1 MDSPFLINYLLIN
14 VKEFLFYKCFPYLCT
29 VIMNELKNKKMSKS
43 NNSRGFIYVMSTP
56 SEEGLVYINVSE
68 EEPNKEVEE
77 AVAKG
82 LISDKFEVILTIG
95 VDNPFKVFNIVE
107 TIIDKY
113 RMVEGRNFF
122 KVDFLPFFE
131 LVTNV
136 SDLINENYD
145 KSSTEGRYGVRGSSL
160 ESRPELKE
168 KRFKTV
174 EELTSMGIEDIDIY
188 DHRTCRGVT
197 K

>member
-1 MDSPFLINYLLIN
+1 
-14 VKEFLFYKCFPYLCT
+14 
-29 VIMNELKNKKMSKS
+29 MSKS
-43 NNSRGFIYVMSTP
+43 NNSRGFIYVLRTP
-56 SEEGLVYINVSE
+56 SEEGWVYINVSE
-68 EEPNKEVEE
+68 EKPNNEVEE
-77 AVAKG
+77 AVANG

-95 VDNPFKVFNIVE
+95 IPNPFKVFNVVE

-122 KVDFLPFFE
+122 KVDLLPFLK

-145 KSSTEGRYGVRGSSL
+145 KSSTEGRYGVRGYSL
-160 ESRPELKE
+160 ESRPELKG

-174 EELTSMGIEDIDIY
+174 EELTSIGIDDIDIY
-188 DHRTCRGVT
+188 DHRIGRVVT

>member
-1 MDSPFLINYLLIN
+1 M
-14 VKEFLFYKCFPYLCT
+14 C
-29 VIMNELKNKKMSKS
+29 KS
-43 NNSRGFIYVMSTP
+43 NNSMGFIYVLRTP
-56 SEEGLVYINVSE
+56 SEEGWVYINVSE
-68 EEPNKEVEE
+68 EKPNNEVEE
-77 AVAKG
+77 AVANG

-95 VDNPFKVFNIVE
+95 IPNPFKVFNVVE

-122 KVDFLPFFE
+122 KVDLLPFLK

-136 SDLINENYD
+136 SDLINENFD

-160 ESRPELKE
+160 ESRPELSG

-174 EELTSMGIEDIDIY
+174 EELTSMGIDDIDIY
-188 DHRTCRGVT
+188 DHRIGRGVT

>member
-1 MDSPFLINYLLIN
+1 
-14 VKEFLFYKCFPYLCT
+14 
-29 VIMNELKNKKMSKS
+29 MNNSD
-43 NNSRGFIYVMSTP
+43 NSRGFIYVMSTP
-56 SEEGLVYINVSE
+56 SKEGWVYINVSE
-68 EEPNKEVEE
+68 EKPNKEVEE

-95 VDNPFKVFNIVE
+95 IPNPFKVFNVVE

-122 KVDFLPFFE
+122 KVDFLPFLE

-145 KSSTEGRYGVRGSSL
+145 KSSTEGRYGVIGSSL
-160 ESRPELKE
+160 ESRPELE
-168 KRFKTV
+168 GKRFKTV
-174 EELTSMGIEDIDIY
+174 EELTSMGIDDIDIY
-188 DHRTCRGVT
+188 DHRTGRGVT

>member
-1 MDSPFLINYLLIN
+1 M
-14 VKEFLFYKCFPYLCT
+14 
-29 VIMNELKNKKMSKS
+29 S
-43 NNSRGFIYVMSTP
+43 NNNNSMGFIYVMSTP

-68 EEPNKEVEE
+68 EKPNKEVEE
-77 AVAKG
+77 AVSKG
-82 LISDKFEVILTIG
+82 FISNKFEVLLTIG
-95 VDNPFKVFNIVE
+95 IPNAFKVFNVVE

-122 KVDFLPFFE
+122 KVDLLPFLE

-145 KSSTEGRYGVRGSSL
+145 KSSTEGRYGVVGSAL
-160 ESRPELKE
+160 ESRPELSG

-174 EELTSMGIEDIDIY
+174 EELTSMGIDDIDIY
-188 DHRTCRGVT
+188 DHRTGRLVT

>member
-1 MDSPFLINYLLIN
+1 
-14 VKEFLFYKCFPYLCT
+14 
-29 VIMNELKNKKMSKS
+29 MSKN

-56 SEEGLVYINVSE
+56 SEEGWVYINVSE

-77 AVAKG
+77 AVSKG

-95 VDNPFKVFNIVE
+95 IPNPFKVFNVVE
-107 TIIDKY
+107 TIIDEY
-113 RMVEGRNFF
+113 RMVKGRNFF
-122 KVDFLPFFE
+122 KVDLLPFLE

-136 SDLINENYD
+136 SHLMNENYD

-160 ESRPELKE
+160 ESRPELKG

-174 EELTSMGIEDIDIY
+174 EELTYIGIDDIDIY
-188 DHRTCRGVT
+188 DHRTGRGVT

>member
-1 MDSPFLINYLLIN
+1 
-14 VKEFLFYKCFPYLCT
+14 
-29 VIMNELKNKKMSKS
+29 MSKS

-56 SEEGLVYINVSE
+56 SEEGWVYINVSE
-68 EEPNKEVEE
+68 EEPHKEVEE

-95 VDNPFKVFNIVE
+95 IPNPFKVFNVVE

-122 KVDFLPFFE
+122 KVDLLQFCD
-131 LVTNV
+131 LVSNI
-136 SDLINENYD
+136 SHLMNENYD

-160 ESRPELKE
+160 ESRPELKG

-174 EELTSMGIEDIDIY
+174 EELTSMGIDDKDIY
-188 DHRTCRGVT
+188 DHRIGRGVT
-197 K
+197 E

>member
-1 MDSPFLINYLLIN
+1 
-14 VKEFLFYKCFPYLCT
+14 
-29 VIMNELKNKKMSKS
+29 MSKN

-56 SEEGLVYINVSE
+56 SEEGWVYINVSE
-68 EEPNKEVEE
+68 EKPNKEVEE
-77 AVAKG
+77 AVSKG
-82 LISDKFEVILTIG
+82 LISNKFEVLLTIG
-95 VDNPFKVFNIVE
+95 IPNPFKVFNVLE

-122 KVDFLPFFE
+122 KVDLLPFLE

-145 KSSTEGRYGVRGSSL
+145 KSSIEGRYGVRGSAL
-160 ESRPELKE
+160 ESRPELSG

-174 EELTSMGIEDIDIY
+174 EEITSMGIDDIYIY
-188 DHRTCRGVT
+188 DHRTGRGIT